1 MGLVSD
7 KGQEKD
13 RDDTKLQL
21 KLYNSFACSAR
32 IHKVLTYYVPSL
44 YKINDRRTKEIT
56 KHETTYTTNIH

>member
-32 IHKVLTYYVPSL
+32 IHKLLIYYVPSL
-44 YKINDRRTKEIT
+44 YKN
-56 KHETTYTTNIH
+56 